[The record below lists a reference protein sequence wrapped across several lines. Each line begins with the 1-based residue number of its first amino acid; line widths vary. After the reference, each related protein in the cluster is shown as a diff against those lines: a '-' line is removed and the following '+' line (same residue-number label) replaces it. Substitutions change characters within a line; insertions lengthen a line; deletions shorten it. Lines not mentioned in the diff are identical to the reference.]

1 MLARG
6 ANYSY
11 LSGREAPVTEKI
23 SVSLTDEH
31 AHLLQE
37 AVRSGDYA
45 SSSEVIREALREWKT
60 RRLLARLWN
69 EGLAGGFCEPHTTMD
84 EIMAEARR
92 RKDRA

>member
-1 MLARG
+1 M
-6 ANYSY
+6 
-11 LSGREAPVTEKI
+11 TEKI

-60 RRLLARLWN
+60 RRFLGRMWD
-69 EGLAGGFCEPHTTMD
+69 EGVASGPCEPGLTIND
-84 EIMAEARR
+84 IKGEARR
-92 RKDRA
+92 RKGHA